1 MNVLQ
6 QIRASVAQEALSA
19 PPPVPSIAPSPVGPA
34 GAPRGPSA
42 GAIAP
47 MGPSAGHPRPCP
59 FAFGDWL
66 PRADPEAQPGEAQR
80 AVLLGGAVVA
90 WWRREWVPPLPI
102 PTYDPPIT
110 LEPYQ
115 RNAIYLPDGRE
126 VEASCCPQTVLE
138 RFAARLGV

>member
-6 QIRASVAQEALSA
+6 QIRASVAQEALLT
-19 PPPVPSIAPSPVGPA
+19 PPPVPSVAPSPGGLS
-34 GAPRGPSA
+34 GAPLGPSA

-47 MGPSAGHPRPCP
+47 PRSCP

-66 PRADPEAQPGEAQR
+66 PRTDSQAQPGEAQR
-80 AVLLGGAVVA
+80 AVMLGGLLVA

>member
-6 QIRASVAQEALSA
+6 QLRAAVAQEGASTTSPA
-19 PPPVPSIAPSPVGPA
+19 PTPAPSPSAAPA
-34 GAPRGPSA
+34 APLP
-42 GAIAP
+42 
-47 MGPSAGHPRPCP
+47 PCP

-66 PRADPEAQPGEAQR
+66 PRTDPQAQPGEAQR

-102 PTYDPPIT
+102 PSYNPPIT

-126 VEASCCPQTVLE
+126 VESSCFPQTALQ
-138 RFAARLGV
+138 RLAARLGA

>member
-6 QIRASVAQEALSA
+6 QLRAAVAQEGASA
-19 PPPVPSIAPSPVGPA
+19 ASPVPAPVPSPAAPA
-34 GAPRGPSA
+34 AAPL
-42 GAIAP
+42 
-47 MGPSAGHPRPCP
+47 RPCP
-59 FAFGDWL
+59 FTFGGWL
-66 PRADPEAQPGEAQR
+66 PRTDPQAQPGEAQR

-115 RNAIYLPDGRE
+115 RNAIYLPDGSE
-126 VEASCCPQTVLE
+126 VESSCFPQTALE
-138 RFAARLGV
+138 RLAARLGA